1 MANKVR
7 NVIMENFIYNL
18 EHAYQDAIN
27 FTKSHYENFP
37 VISYLIKKELRKHTA
52 VIYQFARQADDITDE
67 GNLLP
72 EQRLKL
78 LDEYEDELKKCLSGK
93 YKNGFWFALSNTI
106 KKKHLSQEN
115 FYNLLKA
122 FKQDITKK
130 RYENYNELLNY
141 CKNSANPVGRII
153 LELHGIK
160 DKNVLKY
167 SDDICTALQLTNFYQ
182 DVNIDFQKGRI
193 YIPKDEM
200 QQYEV
205 EEHIFE
211 IKENNSKF
219 QALIKFE
226 VERVEKLFIS
236 GRNLLRHL
244 PFMLKIQILLTIKG
258 GETILKKI
266 KKYNYNVLNK
276 RPILTKID
284 FAKIVFATL
293 IKGK

>member
-1 MANKVR
+1 
-7 NVIMENFIYNL
+7 MENFIYNL

-52 VIYQFARQADDITDE
+52 IIYQFARQADDIADE
-67 GNLLP
+67 GNFQP

-78 LDEYEDELKKCLSGK
+78 LNEYENSLINCLNGK
-93 YKNGFWFALSNTI
+93 AENGFWFALNNTI
-106 KKKHLSQEN
+106 KEKHLSKEN
-115 FYNLLKA
+115 FLDLLKA
-122 FKQDITKK
+122 FKQDVTKK
-130 RYENYNELLNY
+130 KYENYNELLDY
-141 CKNSANPVGRII
+141 CKKSANPVGRII

-160 DKNVLKY
+160 DKNAFKF

-182 DVNIDFQKGRI
+182 DVSIDFQKDRI
-193 YIPKDEM
+193 YIPKEEM
-200 QQYEV
+200 QQYKV
-205 EEHIFE
+205 EEHFFE

-226 VERVEKLFIS
+226 VERVEKLFIN
-236 GRNLLRHL
+236 GRNLLRYL

-258 GETILKKI
+258 GEVILEKI
-266 KKYNYNVLNK
+266 KKNNYDVLNK
-276 RPILTKID
+276 RLTLTKID
-284 FAKIVFATL
+284 FAKIALAAL

>member
-1 MANKVR
+1 
-7 NVIMENFIYNL
+7 MENFIL

-52 VIYQFARQADDITDE
+52 IIYQFARQADDIADE
-67 GNLLP
+67 GNFQP

-78 LDEYEDELKKCLSGK
+78 LNEYENSLINCLNGK
-93 YKNGFWFALSNTI
+93 AENGFWFALNNTI
-106 KKKHLSQEN
+106 KEKHLSKEN
-115 FYNLLKA
+115 FLDLLKA
-122 FKQDITKK
+122 FKQDVTKK
-130 RYENYNELLNY
+130 KYENYNELLDY
-141 CKNSANPVGRII
+141 CKKSANPVGRII

-160 DKNVLKY
+160 DKNAFKF

-182 DVNIDFQKGRI
+182 DVSIDFQKDRI
-193 YIPKDEM
+193 YIPKEEM
-200 QQYEV
+200 QQYKV
-205 EEHIFE
+205 EEHFFE

-226 VERVEKLFIS
+226 VERVEKLFIN
-236 GRNLLRHL
+236 GRNLLRYL

-258 GETILKKI
+258 GEAILEKI
-266 KKYNYNVLNK
+266 KKNNYDVLNK
-276 RPILTKID
+276 RPTLTKID
-284 FAKIVFATL
+284 FAKIALAAL

>member
-1 MANKVR
+1 
-7 NVIMENFIYNL
+7 MENFIYNL

-52 VIYQFARQADDITDE
+52 IIYQFARQADDIADE
-67 GNLLP
+67 GNFQP

-78 LDEYEDELKKCLSGK
+78 LNEYENSLINCLNGK
-93 YKNGFWFALSNTI
+93 AENGFWFALNNTI
-106 KKKHLSQEN
+106 KEKHLSKEN
-115 FYNLLKA
+115 FLDLLKA
-122 FKQDITKK
+122 FKQDVTKK
-130 RYENYNELLNY
+130 KYENYNELLDY
-141 CKNSANPVGRII
+141 CKKSANPVGRII

-160 DKNVLKY
+160 DKNAFKF

-182 DVNIDFQKGRI
+182 DVSIDFQKDRI
-193 YIPKDEM
+193 YIPKEEM
-200 QQYEV
+200 QQYKV
-205 EEHIFE
+205 EEHFFE

-226 VERVEKLFIS
+226 VERVEKLFIN
-236 GRNLLRHL
+236 GRNLLRYL

-258 GETILKKI
+258 GEVILEKI
-266 KKYNYNVLNK
+266 KKNNYDVLNK
-276 RPILTKID
+276 RPTLTKID
-284 FAKIVFATL
+284 FAKIALAAL